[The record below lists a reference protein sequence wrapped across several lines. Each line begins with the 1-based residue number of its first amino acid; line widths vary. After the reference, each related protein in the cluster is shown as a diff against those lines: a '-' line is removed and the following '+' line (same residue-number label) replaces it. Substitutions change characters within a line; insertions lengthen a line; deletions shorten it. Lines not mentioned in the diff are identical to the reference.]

1 MSLESLVNC
10 TLVLMLGK
18 LEKIISEE
26 AAMSDVEMLT
36 LNRTAGFKS

>member
-10 TLVLMLGK
+10 TLVLMLCK

-26 AAMSDVEMLT
+26 AAMPDVEMLT